1 MMQLPTGGGKTII
14 AGALLKEWLKDGR
27 SAVWLTHRRELV
39 RQTWELLDN
48 ANIAA
53 YYNFRWLPDMD
64 APVKREG
71 VAILMAQTVSRR
83 TAKMSVW
90 RKYGGDDLMII
101 DEAHHAAAVGWTRA
115 MRQWPGRVLGMTAT
129 PWRLSQKEGFDHLF
143 NALLCGPPVVD
154 LQSDNHLCDAQVR
167 RPSSQ
172 WIIRGGEVGM
182 DGDFTDSGI
191 VAANQD
197 HIMTAGALK
206 FWQELAHDRQ
216 TIVYAISVDHA
227 HNLTA
232 VFRNA
237 GVPAAVLL
245 GSTKD
250 KERAALIA
258 GFKNGIFRVLVN
270 VAVATEGFDLPD
282 ASCVV
287 ITRPTKSLTLYL
299 QMVGRGLRPK
309 EDNGNCLILDLAANA
324 ELHGLPENDREWS
337 LEPRAAQEDVGDAV
351 TVWCDNCKTVSPAA
365 SHACQTCGE
374 PFGKECSRCGK
385 WRAWNRWS
393 LEKQCGDAHE
403 FVCDLCHRDAHIEAS
418 LAIDDQLEISLDEL
432 EDEEVEMSSLS
443 DVELDGENEMLEML
457 KEEYHPGLVE
467 DFTYW
472 QDREELQRSTLEG
485 ELGSDLAKHF
495 DQLLLFRLLKGILEE
510 ERLKVVGADEQ
521 RQHELRKAIEEH
533 EAHLVDDAQLSI
545 LFEEFTSNLP
555 ANQRPQ
561 SKPQEHRMFSE
572 WENGLRRETN
582 EWKNELARLD
592 NQPIDKS
599 LVFNRAIE
607 RVVALLRRASQ
618 DVNLLPD
625 AKNVAAQIASQT
637 RRRGKRSGRGSST
650 ANDRP
655 YGANKSTAT
664 HPEQF
669 KELALKLH
677 NEGNNARQVAEELFA
692 YDFGTRNGR
701 MVGPGQM
708 AQMLNRWTAEPNQ
721 GMRNLAGGHP
731 ASGPAHEKNKAKAR
745 AHGLSDQ
752 GLTMVKIAGV
762 LNNEGYRTVQGLP
775 YTQQNVWYL
784 LNRDK

>member
-1 MMQLPTGGGKTII
+1 MIQLRDYQQDLLDDVQATLTPEQARVMMQLPTGGGKTII

-129 PWRLSQKEGFDHLF
+129 PWRLSHKEGFDHLF

-154 LQSDNHLCDAQVR
+154 LQSDNHLSGAQVR
-167 RPSSQ
+167 RPSSE
-172 WIIRGGEVGM
+172 WIVRGGEVGL

-206 FWQELAHDRQ
+206 FWQEHAHDRQ

-237 GVPAAVLL
+237 GVPATALL

-250 KERAALIA
+250 KERAALIS

-309 EDNGNCLILDLAANA
+309 EDNGNCLILDMAANA
-324 ELHGLPENDREWS
+324 EVHGLPENDREWS

-385 WRAWNRWS
+385 WRVWNRWS

-403 FVCDLCHRDAHIEAS
+403 FVCDLCHRDAHIEAQ
-418 LAIDDQLEISLDEL
+418 LPINEQLEAELAKL
-432 EDEEVEMSSLS
+432 EDEGPVIPVPDSSVSVAGLNGRLF
-443 DVELDGENEMLEML
+443 ELL
-457 KEEYHPGLVE
+457 KEL
-467 DFTYW
+467 
-472 QDREELQRSTLEG
+472 
-485 ELGSDLAKHF
+485 
-495 DQLLLFRLLKGILEE
+495 LEE
-510 ERLKVVGADEQ
+510 ERLVATRADEK
-521 RQHELRKAIEEH
+521 RQHELRKAIEARETQMTD
-533 EAHLVDDAQLSI
+533 ESLLERV
-545 LFEEFTSNLP
+545 FENYISSLP
-555 ANQRPQ
+555 TNQRPQ
-561 SKPQEHRMFSE
+561 TNPQKYRMFTE
-572 WENGLRRETN
+572 WEGGLQEEVASLR
-582 EWKNELARLD
+582 NELARLK
-592 NQPIDKS
+592 DKPVDKQ
-599 LVFNRAIE
+599 LVFSGAE
-607 RVVALLRRASQ
+607 DRVTNLLRRAAQS
-618 DVNLLPD
+618 VLLLPED
-625 AKNVAAQIASQT
+625 RDSEVESSPRLPK
-637 RRRGKRSGRGSST
+637 GKG
-650 ANDRP
+650 RP
-655 YGANKSTAT
+655 YGASKSSVT
-664 HPEQF
+664 HPEQI
-669 KELALKLH
+669 KELALRLH
-677 NEGNNARQVAEELFA
+677 HAGNNARQVAEKLFA
-692 YDFGTRNGR
+692 NDYGTNAGR
-701 MVGPGQM
+701 MIGPGQM
-708 AQMLNRWTAEPNQ
+708 AQMLRRWTAEPDQ
-721 GMRNLAGGHP
+721 DMRNLARGRIRATKKKMVHRREQ
-731 ASGPAHEKNKAKAR
+731 ALAR
-745 AHGLSDQ
+745 AQELRDQ
-752 GLTMVKIAGV
+752 GFSMVKISSV
-762 LNNEGYRTVQGLP
+762 LNDEGYSTVLGNP
-775 YTQQNVWYL
+775 YNQQAVRHL
-784 LNRDK
+784 LNPKV